1 MRNTET
7 KIYRIYVHTYAFLH
21 CAQTMSGLNK
31 RDKDKS
37 IKENKYTNGL
47 YMICK
52 REREFYQNTSN
63 WVLVLIK
70 RHVKDYI

>member
-47 YMICK
+47 YYIIWKK
-52 REREFYQNTSN
+52 R
-63 WVLVLIK
+63 VLSK
-70 RHVKDYI
+70 HVKLGFSLNKKTC